1 MGLVVAGGLA
11 TASALE
17 LSGARAVTVMRWS
30 YAVAAALLGLLVLW
44 GAVSLTETWPLDEPI
59 AAEQLDG
66 WQVVLAAAGIALFGA
81 AALAYLRLYLR
92 RGSVFELVIRRCA
105 VARLVVAP

>member
-1 MGLVVAGGLA
+1 
-11 TASALE
+11 
-17 LSGARAVTVMRWS
+17 
-30 YAVAAALLGLLVLW
+30 
-44 GAVSLTETWPLDEPI
+44 
-59 AAEQLDG
+59 
-66 WQVVLAAAGIALFGA
+66 LAAAGIALFGA